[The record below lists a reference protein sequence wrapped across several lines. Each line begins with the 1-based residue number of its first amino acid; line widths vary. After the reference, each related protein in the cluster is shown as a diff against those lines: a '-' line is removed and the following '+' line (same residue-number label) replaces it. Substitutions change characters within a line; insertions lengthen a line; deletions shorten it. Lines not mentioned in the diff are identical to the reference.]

1 MLRFLYTVLW
11 HVALPLLPLRLWWRG
26 RKEPGYRESIGER
39 FGRYGP
45 RPVGPVIWIHAVSL
59 GETRAAQPLVRAL
72 RERFPD
78 HGLLV
83 THMTATGREAARALY
98 GEFATFAFLPYDLP
112 WAVRQFVA
120 HYQPRLGVIMETEVW
135 PNLVRACRV
144 ARVPVLLANAR
155 LSEKSARGY
164 ARFGSLSRA
173 ALADFAAI
181 GAQTAA
187 DAERLAALG
196 AQTVE
201 VTGNL
206 KFDVTPPADTEARAA
221 ALRAL
226 FGDRAVFLAASTREG
241 EETLFLDAL
250 ARHPLP
256 AGTLTVIVPR
266 HPQRFDEVAGL
277 LASRGLAFVRRSEA
291 RAAPADCGFVL
302 GDSMGEL
309 SAYYAACDIAFVGG
323 SLLPF
328 GAQNLIEACAV
339 GAPVLIGPS
348 TFNFTAAA
356 AEAVRCGAAVQVE
369 DAAGLMREASRLLA
383 DAGARAWMGEAGE
396 AFCAAHRGATA
407 RTMAIVA
414 RLAAGR

>member
-1 MLRFLYTVLW
+1 MLRPLYTLLW
-11 HVALPLLPLRLWWRG
+11 HLALPLLPLRLWWRG
-26 RKEPGYRESIGER
+26 RREPGYRESIGER

-45 RPVGPVIWIHAVSL
+45 PPAGPVIWLHAVSL

-72 RERFPD
+72 RSRFPD
-78 HGLLV
+78 HALVV
-83 THMTATGREAARALY
+83 THMTATGREAARSLY
-98 GEFATFAFLPYDLP
+98 GDFATFAFLPYDLP
-112 WAVRQFVA
+112 WAVRRFVA
-120 HYQPRLGVIMETEVW
+120 HFRPQLGVVMETEVW
-135 PNLVRACRV
+135 PNLVRACR
-144 ARVPVLLANAR
+144 AAGVPVLLANAR

-164 ARFGSLSRA
+164 ARVATLARA

-196 AQTVE
+196 ARTVE

-226 FGDRAVFLAASTREG
+226 CGERAVFLAASTREG
-241 EETLFLDAL
+241 EEERLLDAL
-250 ARHPLP
+250 ARAPLP
-256 AGTLTVIVPR
+256 AGALTVIVPR
-266 HPQRFDEVAGL
+266 HPQRFDEVAEL
-277 LASRGLAFVRRSEA
+277 LARRGLAFVRRSEA
-291 RAAPADCGFVL
+291 RAVPADCGFVL
-302 GDSMGEL
+302 GDSMGEM
-309 SAYYAACDIAFVGG
+309 SAYYAAADVAFVGG

-369 DAAGLMREASRLLA
+369 DAAGLVREAARLLA

-396 AFCAAHRGATA
+396 GFCAAHRGATA
-407 RTMAIVA
+407 RTMAIVT
-414 RLAAGR
+414 RLVADR